1 VTVVGE
7 ASDPAASFLNVMPF
21 SSGLMRGEQLF
32 FTPAEVCCGAR
43 GLFDEVHMTASAIV
57 QTLRAKFMSLDNS
70 RSARPL
76 TDFVQKDEISKWKVH
91 MPQRNCC
98 ATSL

>member
-1 VTVVGE
+1 
-7 ASDPAASFLNVMPF
+7 
-21 SSGLMRGEQLF
+21 
-32 FTPAEVCCGAR
+32 
-43 GLFDEVHMTASAIV
+43 MTASAIV